1 MNKQE
6 FIDIMDKAIYRIT
19 NKHYSY
25 SCVAISAK
33 QQTVAWQVRLAYS
46 RTMKPYEHGGDHGHW
61 VGSGSNK
68 TDGRRI
74 DIRLCLLQ
82 LFKEQALSTGQY
94 KEI

>member
-25 SCVAISAK
+25 SCVAISSSR
-33 QQTVAWQVRLAYS
+33 QTVAWQVRLAYS
-46 RTMKPYEHGGDHGHW
+46 RTMKPYEDTSPHDHW
-61 VGSGSNK
+61 VKKGVNRK
-68 TDGRRI
+68 EGRRI
-74 DIRLCLLQ
+74 DIRLCLLE